1 MIRFAQFVFAWM
13 ILSSLCNAQEIVN
26 VRGQLFRKVC
36 HGTHCTLERIAD
48 VIAPNRQVIPPE
60 PMIPDP
66 VPEIVVDGSSSH
78 SPAIS
83 EPFAIH
89 PSAIVEPLNEAYG
102 LCDPE
107 PVANRRPIRKVIQSR
122 PLAKLFGWLFR

>member
-1 MIRFAQFVFAWM
+1 MVRFAQFVFAWL

-48 VIAPNRQVIPPE
+48 VIAPNRQVISPE

-66 VPEIVVDGSSSH
+66 VPAE
-78 SPAIS
+78 PIS
-83 EPFAIH
+83 VNVETSLLDVIPYQS
-89 PSAIVEPLNEAYG
+89 SAIPSPINAPNG
-102 LCDPE
+102 LCDEQPF
-107 PVANRRPIRKVIQSR
+107 VSRRPIKRVMQSR
-122 PLAKLFGWLFR
+122 PVARVLGWLFR

>member
-1 MIRFAQFVFAWM
+1 MIRFAQFVFAWL

-48 VIAPNRQVIPPE
+48 VIAPNRQVISPE

-66 VPEIVVDGSSSH
+66 VPAIAASEQTPFLAVTPTQ
-78 SPAIS
+78 SPAI
-83 EPFAIH
+83 P
-89 PSAIVEPLNEAYG
+89 EPLKAPNG
-102 LCDPE
+102 LCDE
-107 PVANRRPIRKVIQSR
+107 QSFSNRRPIKRVMQSR
-122 PLAKLFGWLFR
+122 PLVKVFSWLFR

>member
-1 MIRFAQFVFAWM
+1 MVRFAQFVFAWL

-48 VIAPNRQVIPPE
+48 VIAPNRQVISPE

-66 VPEIVVDGSSSH
+66 VP
-78 SPAIS
+78 AIAAS
-83 EPFAIH
+83 EKTPFLAVTPMQSTAI
-89 PSAIVEPLNEAYG
+89 PEPLNAPNG
-102 LCDPE
+102 LCDE
-107 PVANRRPIRKVIQSR
+107 QSFASRRPIKRVMQSR
-122 PLAKLFGWLFR
+122 PLVKLFQFIFR